1 MYVAAVK
8 GHWWDTR
15 QKKIC
20 FLVILWCHFIW
31 ERGRKEKGKRK
42 KRDQREKMI
51 FNIAFLDSNFLW
63 QLTSVIPLWPYQDK
77 S

>member
-1 MYVAAVK
+1 MWQQCK
-8 GHWWDTR
+8 GHWWDIR

-20 FLVILWCHFIW
+20 FLVILWCYFIL

-42 KRDQREKMI
+42 KRNQREKMI
-51 FNIAFLDSNFLW
+51 FNIAFLDSSFQW
-63 QLTSVIPLWPYQDK
+63 QLTSVILLWPYQDNK